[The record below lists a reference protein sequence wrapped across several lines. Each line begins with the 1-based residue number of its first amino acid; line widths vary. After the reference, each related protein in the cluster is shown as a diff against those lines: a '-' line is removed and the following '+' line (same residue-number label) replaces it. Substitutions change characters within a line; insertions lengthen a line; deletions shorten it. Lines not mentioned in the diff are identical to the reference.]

1 MVDKV
6 EEAQKIDTK
15 EMQRIARETF
25 PSEFMSR
32 STLNFEDHWE
42 LNLRIAY
49 DDNFHNEFGSNAE
62 ARYGGIFWPNTKY
75 SISDIR
81 SCEINYILNVF

>member
-6 EEAQKIDTK
+6 EEAPKIDSE

-62 ARYGGIFWPNTKY
+62 ARYREIF
-75 SISDIR
+75 
-81 SCEINYILNVF
+81 

>member
-6 EEAQKIDTK
+6 EEVSKIDTK

-32 STLNFEDHWE
+32 STSNFEDHWE

-49 DDNFHNEFGSNAE
+49 DDNFQNEFGSNAE
-62 ARYGGIFWPNTKY
+62 ARYPRIF
-75 SISDIR
+75 
-81 SCEINYILNVF
+81 

>member
-6 EEAQKIDTK
+6 EKVPKMDPK

-49 DDNFHNEFGSNAE
+49 DDDFLNEFGSESNAE
-62 ARYGGIFWPNTKY
+62 ARYTKLVICTSHEPTYIFFLY
-75 SISDIR
+75 
-81 SCEINYILNVF
+81 YILNIF